1 MAKLVARGA
10 GVAFALLGA
19 AARPVLGVVVDAHH
33 GAPPAETPRANHPS
47 ASLDVPTQLAHPPE
61 EAAIIWRRD
70 AAVRGP
76 PTPLQCARVAFQVR
90 RQLEAHP
97 VEARARRQVPAL
109 GVPGVD
115 GLAVAARVVRHA
127 IRWRRCA
134 LQPVLVQAALRAR
147 RGMPD
152 VLVADAELEVPA
164 VVRGDLHQELHDL
177 ARRQRRPRAA
187 RLAQHVARAAPL
199 ASVPADAGAV
209 AALGAPS
216 VAAGPRDASS
226 HRRER
231 QVAMARGL
239 QAEHGPATSAEERP
253 SVRHGSLRGGRGE

>member
-1 MAKLVARGA
+1 MGRVRLQQR
-10 GVAFALLGA
+10 LA
-19 AARPVLGVVVDAHH
+19 AAPAVDAAPLVGIPTELAH
-33 GAPPAETPRANHPS
+33 ALEVAAVVLRRDTAVRRPPA
-47 ASLDVPTQLAHPPE
+47 
-61 EAAIIWRRD
+61 
-70 AAVRGP
+70 
-76 PTPLQCARVAFQVR
+76 PLQSATQAREVFGD
-90 RQLEAHP
+90 LEAHL
-97 VEARARRQVPAL
+97 VGACAGRQVPAL
-109 GVPGVD
+109 RIL
-115 GLAVAARVVRHA
+115 LARIIRHA
-127 IRWRRCA
+127 VRGRGRTTK
-134 LQPVLVQAALRAR
+134 PMPVQAALRVAR
-147 RGMPD
+147 GVPQLLR
-152 VLVADAELEVPA
+152 ADAELEVPA